1 MSVTPADQVPFKGE
15 HRSRHFVTH
24 SLIFFSGDLKIMV
37 VPEPGSADNEGLAA
51 LRLREGEEES
61 CLWHLR
67 CEDGDLRASIRT
79 LLTDA

>member
-1 MSVTPADQVPFKGE
+1 M
-15 HRSRHFVTH
+15 
-24 SLIFFSGDLKIMV
+24 
-37 VPEPGSADNEGLAA
+37 DNEGLAL

-67 CEDGDLRASIRT
+67 CEDGNLRASIRT

>member
-1 MSVTPADQVPFKGE
+1 MHVINV
-15 HRSRHFVTH
+15 
-24 SLIFFSGDLKIMV
+24 LLGDLKILIT
-37 VPEPGSADNEGLAA
+37 SATFSAADSKGLAL

-67 CEDGDLRASIRT
+67 CEDGNLRASIRT